1 MNKMNSRALFFTRGI
16 TVLHAGFS
24 FSSFFT
30 FSFSSPMTMKFLLT
44 LVLVSALF
52 SGVLSLTC
60 LNCLNDQCI
69 NIDCTDQCASLTVFV
84 MNNGNNISAVL
95 KSCAAPGICSPMTA
109 NLGETITTTNAICCN
124 TTLCN
129 NETLPVLPV
138 PLPNGRTCYT
148 CIKNDCTQTVHC
160 GGNEDTCVT
169 GTGTILGTTVTV
181 KGCVAKSSCNGTQ
194 SVISVGNSTVS
205 VQCCEGNLCNSAEI
219 FTLSFLLMIISLH
232 SSMFF
237 Y

>member
-1 MNKMNSRALFFTRGI
+1 
-16 TVLHAGFS
+16 
-24 FSSFFT
+24 
-30 FSFSSPMTMKFLLT
+30 MKFLLT

-69 NIDCTDQCASLTVFV
+69 NINCPDQCASLTLFV

-95 KSCAAPGICSPMTA
+95 KTCAAPGICSPMTA
-109 NLGETITTTNAICCN
+109 NLGETITTTNAMCCN

-138 PLPNGRTCYT
+138 PLPNGRICYT
-148 CIKNDCTQTVHC
+148 CIKNDCTQSVDC
-160 GGNEDTCVT
+160 RGNEDRCVT
-169 GTGTILGTTVTV
+169 GTGTILGTTATV
-181 KGCVAKSSCNGTQ
+181 KGCVGKSSCNGTQ

-205 VQCCEGNLCNSAEI
+205 VQCCTGNLCNSAEI

-237 Y
+237 S